1 MYKAGYDPSAMLNFF
16 EKLQAKEKAKPGTMS
31 TLFTDHPP
39 TAARI
44 AAIKKEIETI
54 LPSREQYTVSTSEF
68 DTVKARLMSLEKGA
82 PSENAG
88 RPTYR
93 RTSGR
98 GRPPNSSPAPTD
110 SQTDPTV
117 QTPPA
122 DPQQGE
128 DDRPKLKRTN

>member
-1 MYKAGYDPSAMLNFF
+1 SFF

-39 TAARI
+39 TTARV

-68 DTVKARLMSLEKGA
+68 DTVKARLMSLEHRA
-82 PSENAG
+82 PNENAG
-88 RPTYR
+88 RPTDR
-93 RTSGR
+93 RRSRR
-98 GRPPNSSPAPTD
+98 GSPLNSAPAPTD
-110 SQTDPTV
+110 SQTDPPIE
-117 QTPPA
+117 TPSA

-128 DDRPKLKRTN
+128 DDRPRLKRTN